1 MSTVAIDGVSKRYGS
16 TAALDEVSITIGEG
30 EFFALL
36 GPSGSGKTTL
46 LRAIAGFVTP
56 DSGRI
61 LVDGRDVSG
70 VPVHRRRLGMVFQ
83 HYALFPHLTV
93 YENVAFGPVVTGTP
107 RAEITARVR
116 ELLSLVQ
123 LDGLESRKPSQLS
136 GGQQQRVALAR
147 ALITRPRVLLLDEP
161 LGALDKRL
169 REQMQVE
176 LRQIQQAVGI
186 TAVFVTHDQEEA
198 LTLAD
203 RIALLDQG
211 RLVQTGSPEAVY
223 ERPRTAF
230 AAGFLGD
237 ANFFTARP
245 GAEEGGRWRLTTEE
259 GTAVY
264 ATDPPP
270 GGDEVVRLAVRPEKL
285 TLARTGD
292 EDSRAVNR
300 LTGTV
305 DRVIYAGSSIT
316 YGVRCG
322 ERVVTVY
329 QQNRHAKAYE
339 VGESVVVS
347 WEPEHTV
354 VLS

>member
-1 MSTVAIDGVSKRYGS
+1 MSTVEIHSVSKRYGS
-16 TAALDEVSITIGEG
+16 TVALDDVSLTIGEG

-61 LVDGRDVSG
+61 LVDGRDVAG
-70 VPVHRRRLGMVFQ
+70 VPVHRRRLAMVFQ

-93 YENVAFGPVVTGTP
+93 HENVAFGLVVTGTP
-107 RAEITARVR
+107 RAEIADRVR
-116 ELLSLVQ
+116 ALLALVQ
-123 LDGLESRKPSQLS
+123 LEGLESRKPAQLS

-176 LRQIQQAVGI
+176 LRQIQKAVGI

-203 RIALLDQG
+203 RIALLDEG

-245 GAEEGGRWRLTTEE
+245 AGEEDGRWRLTTED
-259 GTAVY
+259 GTALY
-264 ATDPPP
+264 AAAAPPRRC
-270 GGDEVVRLAVRPEKL
+270 EAVQLAVRPEKL
-285 TLARTGD
+285 TLARAGQ

-300 LTGTV
+300 FTGTV
-305 DRVIYAGSSIT
+305 DRVVYAGSSLT

-322 ERVVTVY
+322 ERIVTVY
-329 QQNRHAKAYE
+329 QQNRHARAFE
-339 VGESVVVS
+339 VGEDVVVS